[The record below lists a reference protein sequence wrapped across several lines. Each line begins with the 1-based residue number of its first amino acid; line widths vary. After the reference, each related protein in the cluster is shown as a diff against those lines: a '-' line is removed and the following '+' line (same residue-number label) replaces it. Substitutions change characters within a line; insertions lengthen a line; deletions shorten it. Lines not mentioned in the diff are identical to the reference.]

1 MKPGG
6 LESIN
11 VQLARKC
18 LMLISD
24 IAQRGASS
32 WNPECVGYALEELSQ
47 VMVERTGDLERWFE
61 PIPAGEILDVNR
73 LAANLDWV
81 NTFSEDMTFR
91 TFH

>member
-1 MKPGG
+1 MKSGA

-11 VQLARKC
+11 LQLARKC
-18 LMLISD
+18 LLVISD

-47 VMVERTGDLERWFE
+47 VMAERTGDLERWFE
-61 PIPAGEILDVNR
+61 PIPAGEILDLNR